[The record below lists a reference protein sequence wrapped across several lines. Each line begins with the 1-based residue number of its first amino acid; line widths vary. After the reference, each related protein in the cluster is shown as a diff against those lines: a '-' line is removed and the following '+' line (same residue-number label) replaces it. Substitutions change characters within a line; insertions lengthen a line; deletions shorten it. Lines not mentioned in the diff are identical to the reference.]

1 MANAIHSIRVID
13 GDTVEA
19 MVAGTDFFKND
30 YKLLSIRIYGIDT
43 PEKNTVAGKLV
54 KQVVIQKLG
63 SFKQPIVTY
72 HAEDKFS
79 GRGVGDIADDNA
91 TVQSVSLLVSTVN
104 PQIPLSK
111 FLLDNGL
118 ARPYYGGKKKPWTD
132 NELTEV
138 VNNCGILLPEYR
150 AEEVVLGYKANAEQ
164 YNEEE
169 ERSSLVYYGTGQALE
184 FPGMFDPPPSI

>member
-1 MANAIHSIRVID
+1 MGNAIHSIRVID

-63 SFKQPIVTY
+63 SFKQPIVKY
-72 HAEDKFS
+72 DAEDKFS
-79 GRGVGDIADDNA
+79 GRGVGDILDDYA
-91 TVQSVSLLVSTVN
+91 IRSVTLLVSTVR
-104 PQIPLSK
+104 PQVPLSK

-132 NELTEV
+132 KELLEV
-138 VNNCGILLPEYR
+138 ERKCSLILPEYH
-150 AEEVVLGYKANAEQ
+150 AEEVVFDYKDNAEQ

-169 ERSSLVYYGTGQALE
+169 ERSSLVYFGTGNAFE
-184 FPGMFDPPPSI
+184 YTGMFDPPPSI